1 MTTGW
6 YGHSGVDRTGAAV
19 DGAIAGTVGT
29 LALNAVTYLD
39 MIVRARPAS
48 STPEET
54 AGQFARTVHLD
65 LGPGDRAANRRSG
78 LGPLLGYGTGV
89 GAAVLVTVLAA
100 GRRLPLPVAGLVLGA
115 GAMFASDAAMAGLGV
130 TDPRRWS
137 RSDWLSDAVPHL
149 AYGFAAAATWHRL
162 SRSRRSR

>member
-1 MTTGW
+1 MRA
-6 YGHSGVDRTGAAV
+6 YGNSGVDRRAAAV

-39 MIVRARPAS
+39 MLVRARPAS
-48 STPEET
+48 STPEQT
-54 AGQFARTVHLD
+54 AGRFARTVHLD
-65 LGPGDRAANRRSG
+65 LGPGERAANRRSG

-100 GRRLPLPVAGLVLGA
+100 GRRWPLPVVGIVLGA
-115 GAMFASDAAMAGLGV
+115 GAMFASDAAMTGLGV

-149 AYGFAAAATWHRL
+149 AYGFAAAATWYRL
-162 SRSRRSR
+162 GRSGRSR